1 VAYLHC
7 VDPVRDTSWDVVL
20 RKPLVSIG
28 RKAGNDIVLDD
39 AGVAAV
45 HANLLRK
52 GRGYSLSAVER
63 SAEIYLNGRP
73 IRQATIADGDRVL
86 IGRFELLLQPGRPEK
101 KADPGAGAP
110 PVDAMSR
117 LVDFSATLM
126 REEKPERLFKKLLEA
141 VVDLTKAEKGFV
153 IVFQDGDRHLAASHN
168 VGDEQLDL
176 SRVSDTIIDQVIRDR
191 RAVIVSDAISDRRY
205 GSAQSVVDLK
215 LSSVMC
221 VPLLY
226 RNDLLGVLY
235 MGNDAITGLFTEK
248 DLALLQVWASQASLA
263 VHAALLL
270 NDLKMSNR
278 NLREQL
284 RRRSQGNIVGS
295 SQKMKQ
301 VFRMLRK
308 VSPTDLTVM
317 VLGETGTGKEL
328 FARALHA
335 NSTRREGPL
344 VKVDC
349 GAIPDT
355 LIENELFGHEAGAF
369 TGAAGKAKGRFE
381 EADGGS
387 LFLDEVGELSTMAQT
402 RLLRVLEDR
411 VVQRLGGGKPTD
423 VDFRLISATH
433 RDLVAMAHAGDFR
446 MDLLQRLKVVRIRL
460 PSLRERGAA
469 DIIRLIEHFTELHG
483 RRHNRPVKAIPAATQ
498 EALVAYSW
506 PGNVRELS
514 HAVESAVVLTADG
527 VLHLELF
534 ELDPPPPRP
543 EEGRSDHPFRGEPTV
558 AELEQ
563 RYLEWLMDRYQ
574 GRRTEVARV
583 SGLGRTTLWRRL
595 KDMGYE

>member
-1 VAYLHC
+1 MAYLHC

-328 FARALHA
+328 VAREVHRLSDRAKEPFISI
-335 NSTRREGPL
+335 N
-344 VKVDC
+344 C
-349 GAIPDT
+349 GAIP
-355 LIENELFGHEAGAF
+355 ENLLESELFGHRKGSF
-369 TGAAGKAKGRFE
+369 TGAVTDKVGKFE
-381 EADGGS
+381 AANGGT
-387 LFLDEVGELSTMAQT
+387 LFLDEIGEMPMNLQVK
-402 RLLRVLEDR
+402 LLRVLQERVIERVGDLRPRPVDIR
-411 VVQRLGGGKPTD
+411 VVNATNKDLEEE
-423 VDFRLISATH
+423 ISAGRFREDLYYRLNEVAVQLPPL
-433 RDLVAMAHAGDFR
+433 RDRGDDIHELARFFLHKYAEQYGSRAKGFTNECVRAMLSH
-446 MDLLQRLKVVRIRL
+446 
-460 PSLRERGAA
+460 
-469 DIIRLIEHFTELHG
+469 
-483 RRHNRPVKAIPAATQ
+483 
-498 EALVAYSW
+498 YW
-506 PGNVRELS
+506 PGNVRQLENRVKK
-514 HAVESAVVLTADG
+514 AVIMSDRALLNADDLG
-527 VLHLELF
+527 IKASDKRHIVPLDEATEDFKKGYVREALELNNWNKAQTARD
-534 ELDPPPPRP
+534 LGVDPRTI
-543 EEGRSDHPFRGEPTV
+543 FRYIEK
-558 AELEQ
+558 
-563 RYLEWLMDRYQ
+563 MD
-574 GRRTEVARV
+574 
-583 SGLGRTTLWRRL
+583 
-595 KDMGYE
+595 D

>member
-1 VAYLHC
+1 
-7 VDPVRDTSWDVVL
+7 VRDTSWDVVL

-63 SAEIYLNGRP
+63 GAEIYLNGRP

-101 KADPGAGAP
+101 KADPAAGAP

-126 REEKPERLFKKLLEA
+126 REEQPERLFKKLLEA

-153 IVFQDGDRHLAASHN
+153 IVFQDGGRHLAASHN

-235 MGNDAITGLFTEK
+235 LGNDAITGLFTEK

-270 NDLKMSNR
+270 NELKVSNR

-295 SQKMKQ
+295 SRKMKQ

-308 VSPTDLTVM
+308 VAPTDLTVM

-328 FARALHA
+328 VAREVHRLSDRAKEPFISI
-335 NSTRREGPL
+335 N
-344 VKVDC
+344 C
-349 GAIPDT
+349 GAIP
-355 LIENELFGHEAGAF
+355 ENLLESELFGHRKGSF
-369 TGAAGKAKGRFE
+369 TGAVTDKVGKFE
-381 EADGGS
+381 AANGGT
-387 LFLDEVGELSTMAQT
+387 LFLDEIGEMPMNLQVK
-402 RLLRVLEDR
+402 LLRVLQERVIERVGDLRPRPVDIR
-411 VVQRLGGGKPTD
+411 VVNATNKDLEEE
-423 VDFRLISATH
+423 ISAGRFREDLYYRLNEVAVQLPPL
-433 RDLVAMAHAGDFR
+433 RDRGDDIHELARFFLHKYAEQYGSRAKGFTNECVRAMLSH
-446 MDLLQRLKVVRIRL
+446 
-460 PSLRERGAA
+460 
-469 DIIRLIEHFTELHG
+469 
-483 RRHNRPVKAIPAATQ
+483 
-498 EALVAYSW
+498 YW
-506 PGNVRELS
+506 PGNVRQLENRVKK
-514 HAVESAVVLTADG
+514 AVIMSDRALLNADDLG
-527 VLHLELF
+527 IKASDKRHIVPLDEATEDFKKGYVREALELNNWNKAQTARD
-534 ELDPPPPRP
+534 LGVDPRTI
-543 EEGRSDHPFRGEPTV
+543 FRYIEK
-558 AELEQ
+558 
-563 RYLEWLMDRYQ
+563 MD
-574 GRRTEVARV
+574 
-583 SGLGRTTLWRRL
+583 
-595 KDMGYE
+595 D